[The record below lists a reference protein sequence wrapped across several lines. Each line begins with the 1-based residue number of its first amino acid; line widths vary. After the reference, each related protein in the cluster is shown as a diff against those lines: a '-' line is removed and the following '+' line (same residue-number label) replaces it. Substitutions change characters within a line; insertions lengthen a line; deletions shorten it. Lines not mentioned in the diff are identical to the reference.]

1 MAVKNSTSELNLA
14 TAFEY
19 IKLNKL
25 GIVVKALATTTCLI
39 LFFTN
44 NLVIFNQFASH
55 KAIIASNLR
64 YDDKLLFPAILLCN
78 TSAFKNSKV
87 PKMDLKYYFANTL
100 ILSDALISIS
110 IKSVGEGIEL
120 EEKTDEEKIIYNSSY
135 TSELIQIDRLST
147 LYRGS
152 CYKIEYKKQVS

>member
-87 PKMDLKYYFANTL
+87 SKMDLKYYFANTL
-100 ILSDALISIS
+100 ILSDALLSIS

-120 EEKTDEEKIIYNSSY
+120 EEKTDAEKIIYNSSY
-135 TSELIQIDRLST
+135 TSELLQIDRLST